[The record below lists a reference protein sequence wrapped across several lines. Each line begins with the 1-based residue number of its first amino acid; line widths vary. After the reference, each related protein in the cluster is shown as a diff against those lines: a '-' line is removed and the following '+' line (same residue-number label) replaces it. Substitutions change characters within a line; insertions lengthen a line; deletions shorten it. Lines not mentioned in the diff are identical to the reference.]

1 MTVRDRD
8 KEIKDISFVFLVPL
22 RCLSFPLPFLIPLVG
37 VFSPVLVGFFHAS
50 RICLAL
56 CQIVTSLFESLK
68 LFLIVTADFLIFACN
83 FCQSVCDEE
92 ELLPAWVPMSFESGM
107 HRSGR
112 ELELTEFLR
121 DGCNGG
127 GDGEG
132 FLSVYH
138 WGFG

>member
-1 MTVRDRD
+1 M
-8 KEIKDISFVFLVPL
+8 
-22 RCLSFPLPFLIPLVG
+22 
-37 VFSPVLVGFFHAS
+37 
-50 RICLAL
+50 L

-68 LFLIVTADFLIFACN
+68 LFLIVMADFLIFVCN

-92 ELLPAWVPMSFESGM
+92 ELLPAWVPMSFESSM
-107 HRSGR
+107 HGLGR

-121 DGCNGG
+121 DGHNGG